1 MRKLLLRGKTM
12 TAEEALDCGLVSEV
26 VWPDKFMETVVPSIE
41 EFEDVPAAG
50 LAVVKRGL
58 MAATKANLPSSSMDE
73 ETKELVRNWTAPKFA
88 KNLRQ
93 FLKDNQY
100 TFY

>member
-12 TAEEALDCGLVSEV
+12 TASEALDCGLVSEV
-26 VWPDKFMETVVPSIE
+26 VWPDKFMETVVPSLE

-50 LAVVKRGL
+50 LAIVKRGL
-58 MAATKANLPSSSMDE
+58 VGATKSKLTSALVEE
-73 ETKELVRNWTAPKFA
+73 ETKELVRNWTSPKFA